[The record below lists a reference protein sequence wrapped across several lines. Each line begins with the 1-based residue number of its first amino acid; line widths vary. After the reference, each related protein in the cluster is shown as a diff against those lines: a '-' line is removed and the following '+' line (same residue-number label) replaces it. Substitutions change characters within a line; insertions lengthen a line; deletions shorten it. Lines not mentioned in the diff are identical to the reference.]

1 MNTKLIKTNLQE
13 VVIFKPELFKDKRG
27 YLIESYNEKIYGKC
41 LPNINF
47 VQENESKS
55 CYGVLRGLHFQK
67 KPYQHA
73 KLVRVVKG
81 EIQDVAVDI
90 RPDSKTYGQY
100 VSIILNDQNKRQLYI
115 PKGFAHGFLVLS
127 DEAIVSYKLDGYYN
141 ENSYSG
147 IRYDD
152 PFFNIKWNIDNNKI
166 ILSDKDSNLPYINE

>member
-1 MNTKLIKTNLQE
+1 MNTQIIQTNIPE
-13 VVIFKPELFKDKRG
+13 VIIFKPNLFKDKRG
-27 YLIESYNEKIYGKC
+27 YLMENYNEKIYKEY

-55 CYGVLRGLHFQK
+55 SYRVLRGLHFQTGLH
-67 KPYQHA
+67 QHA

-90 RPDSKTYGQY
+90 RSHSKTYKKY
-100 VSIILNDQNKRQLYI
+100 VSVILNDENKKQLYI

-127 DEAIVSYKLDGYYN
+127 NEAIVSYKLDGYFM
-141 ENSYSG
+141 EDCYSG

-152 PFFNIKWNIDNNKI
+152 PSFNIRWNINENEI
-166 ILSDKDSNLPYINE
+166 ILSEKDKNLPFLK